1 MKPPVWKPLYILL
14 KFLGAPVEWEK
25 SVGAVL
31 FRLKDGAREY
41 LLLRYPSGHYEFPR
55 GHVEGNE
62 TEEETLRRETQEE
75 TGITEIETIYPLRLE
90 SQFFYV
96 AGRSERARREVAG
109 EGYWVFKRVF
119 FYPARTSASETT
131 LSHEHT
137 GYVWLPFDAALEK
150 LTFANAKRVLS
161 ETEAYL
167 KTQ

>member
-1 MKPPVWKPLYILL
+1 MKPPVWKPLYIFL
-14 KFLGAPVEWEK
+14 KFFGAPVEWEK

-31 FRLKDGAREY
+31 FRLKGGEREY

-55 GHVEGNE
+55 GHVEGSE

-90 SQFFYV
+90 SKFFYV

-109 EGYWVFKRVF
+109 EGYWIFKRVF
-119 FYPARTSASETT
+119 FYPARTSEIETT

-137 GYVWLPFDAALEK
+137 GYVWLPFDAALER

-161 ETEAYL
+161 EAEAYL